1 VADFNTENN
10 RAVWFDIPIVDLDR
24 SITFYSEVLGI
35 EVGKAEFENFT
46 FAVLEHKDGNGGCL
60 VPKATEVTHDKG
72 ILLYMN
78 VDGRIRDAVGK
89 VSANGGE
96 IIEDTHP
103 IGPHGFRAL
112 IKDSEG
118 NRLALHSNS
127 DA

>member
-1 VADFNTENN
+1 MTDFNSQHN

-24 SITFYSEVLGI
+24 SMKFYSEVLDIG
-35 EVGKAEFENFT
+35 VHKTQFEDFT
-46 FAVLEHKDGNGGCL
+46 FAVLAHKDGNGGCL
-60 VPKATEVTHDKG
+60 VPKPNEVSHDKG
-72 ILLYMN
+72 ILIYMN

-89 VSANGGE
+89 VAPNGGE
-96 IIEDTHP
+96 VIQDTHP